1 MKLKTYL
8 LSALLLGGL
17 TAAPAFAGG
26 DDHDHEA
33 HTDFEVGLN
42 IDGSGNLTIA
52 GDEDLLSG
60 VEFIELEPGSGFF
73 SGGFAEA
80 VPGFEAVEVDEPGEI
95 LAIDTSMPH
104 QISLERVSFS
114 TGFEMYDAPFSQIL
128 TADGMEYQFIQ
139 EATESGFHN
148 DLLYANFGNL
158 GDTFSATYFLTDA
171 SGTYGDSAPFTL
183 NFVNV
188 PEPATAALLLMGTV
202 AVVRRRR

>member
-26 DDHDHEA
+26 EEP
-33 HTDFEVGLN
+33 HTDLEVGLAPGTN
-42 IDGSGNLTIA
+42 QLFIA
-52 GDEDLLSG
+52 GDDDLLAGIES
-60 VEFIELEPGSGFF
+60 IELFPGSGFF
-73 SGGFAEA
+73 NGGFAEA
-80 VPGFEAVEVDEPGEI
+80 EPGFEAVEVDEPGEI
-95 LAIDTSMPH
+95 DAIDTSIAH

-114 TGFEMYDAPFSQIL
+114 AGFEMYEPPFSQIL
-128 TADGMEYQFIQ
+128 SADGMQYQFIQ

-148 DLLYANFGNL
+148 DLIFANFGNL
-158 GDTFSATYFLTDA
+158 GDTFSATYRLVDP
-171 SGTYGDSAPFTL
+171 SNTYGASDPFTL

-188 PEPATAALLLMGTV
+188 PEPATAALLLMGAV